1 MREVGAVDMNY
12 KKIIANRK
20 TREKILRCL
29 SFIPDRHMITLQYR
43 IKTGRKLNLK
53 TPCRY
58 TEKLQWYKLYY
69 RNPKMIQCVDKYD
82 VRDYIE
88 KAGFGEL
95 LNECYGVYDDVDD
108 IDFNKLPNEFVIK
121 DTLGGGGNRVIIC
134 TDKAKFNWNETKER
148 LRKWVEEPLV
158 KFGGREWPY
167 YSGKKHRILIE
178 KYLPGGEN
186 GLVDYKF
193 MCFDGRVEVCY
204 VLADRELGVSVK
216 EGICDRDLSL
226 LPYMEVGDEIPDVI
240 RKPDNYN
247 EMLTI
252 AEKISKAFPHVR
264 VDLYNVD
271 GRIIFGEMTFFD
283 SSGYALYEPDEFD
296 FIMGKY
302 FHLPKIS
309 K

>member
-1 MREVGAVDMNY
+1 MNY

-29 SFIPDRHMITLQYR
+29 SFIPDRQMITLQYR

-58 TEKLQWYKLYY
+58 TEKLQWCKLYY
-69 RNPKMIQCVDKYD
+69 RDPKMIQCVDKYD

-88 KAGFGEL
+88 KAGFGEI
-95 LNECYGVYDDVDD
+95 LNECYGVYDYVDD

-134 TDKAKFNWNETKER
+134 TDKAKVDWNETKER
-148 LRKWVEEPLV
+148 LREWVEEPLV

-193 MCFDGRVEVCY
+193 MCFDGKVEICFI
-204 VLADRELGVSVK
+204 LTDRNLGVSVK
-216 EGICDRDLSL
+216 EAICDRNLSL
-226 LPYMEVGDEIPDVI
+226 LPYSEIGYKIPNNI
-240 RKPDNYN
+240 QKPDNYDK
-247 EMLTI
+247 MLEV
-252 AEKISKAFPHVR
+252 AEKISKEFPHVR
-264 VDLYNVD
+264 VDLYNIN

-283 SSGYALYEPDEFD
+283 SSGYGLFSPDEFD
-296 FIMGKY
+296 FVLGKY
-302 FHLPKIS
+302 FHLPKTS